1 LNFKLKQ
8 NQNQN
13 QVRPTPPPA
22 EVLLGRP
29 EFAGDLARA
38 AEFVRDRRVLVT
50 GAAGSVGWPLSHVV
64 VAAGPASLILL
75 DHHEHSL
82 FSLERALGAAQAGLS
97 SELAYELADLR
108 DASRLKRVFDQ
119 QQPEIV
125 IHLAAAK
132 HVPYGERFPEGAVA
146 ANVLATNTLLDLSR
160 DAGVTTFV
168 YPSSDKSVQPPSVYG
183 ATKRIAEALVQIQS
197 QSQSQTDRRWA
208 VVRYVNIV
216 GTRGSVVET
225 FTQQVLADRSLS
237 VTDERMTRYWISMD
251 EAVWCALLAG
261 QSATPGEVV
270 IPACGEPVP
279 LLETARRLSGWYR
292 PERVP
297 YPITCTGIR
306 PGERLHEVLL
316 SANETFT
323 DGPARGLRSVR
334 TTRDAA
340 RVSEVPRVVD
350 ELRRHVEAGDRDRLA
365 AACLAAAQALQ

>member
-1 LNFKLKQ
+1 LSFN
-8 NQNQN
+8 
-13 QVRPTPPPA
+13 RPPAPPPA

-29 EFAGDLARA
+29 EFVGDLAQA

-50 GAAGSVGWPLSHVV
+50 GAAGSVGSPLAQVL
-64 VAAGPASLILL
+64 AGAGPASLVLL

-82 FSLERALGAAQAGLS
+82 FSLERALGAARAGLGDA
-97 SELAYELADLR
+97 LAYELADMR
-108 DASRLKRVFDQ
+108 DTDRLEQVFKEHR
-119 QQPEIV
+119 PEIV
-125 IHLAAAK
+125 FHLAAAK

-146 ANVLATNTLLDLSR
+146 ANVLATVSLLELAR
-160 DAGVTTFV
+160 DAGVATFV

-183 ATKRIAEALVQIQS
+183 ATKRIAEALIQVQV
-197 QSQSQTDRRWA
+197 QTHADRRWA

-225 FTQQVLADRSLS
+225 FTQQVLADRPLS

-251 EAVWCALLAG
+251 EAVWCALQAA
-261 QSATPGEVV
+261 QCATPGEVV
-270 IPACGEPVP
+270 MPACGEPVP

-316 SANETFT
+316 SANESFAA
-323 DGPARGLRSVR
+323 GPAPGLRSVR
-334 TTRDAA
+334 TTRDPA
-340 RVSEVPRVVD
+340 RLSELPRVLYD
-350 ELRRHVEAGDRDRLA
+350 LQWHIAAADRDGLR
-365 AACLAAAQALQ
+365 AACLAAGALLQ